1 MAFQFIP
8 TALDGVMIIAPRIH
22 RDDRGFFLEFFKRG
36 EFHGSGIDFCCVQTN
51 HSHSVRGVLRG
62 LHYQLPPHSQA
73 KIVKCSHGEIFD
85 VAVDIRKNSPHF
97 GKWTATRLS
106 SLNHEMLFIPEGFAH
121 GFLTVSERAD
131 VIYIASSEYA
141 PSAERGIRWDDQAI
155 GIRWPGDILPQLS
168 QKDRDLPLLQ
178 DAEVFP

>member
-1 MAFQFIP
+1 
-8 TALDGVMIIAPRIH
+8 
-22 RDDRGFFLEFFKRG
+22 
-36 EFHGSGIDFCCVQTN
+36 
-51 HSHSVRGVLRG
+51 
-62 LHYQLPPHSQA
+62 
-73 KIVKCSHGEIFD
+73 
-85 VAVDIRKNSPHF
+85 
-97 GKWTATRLS
+97 
-106 SLNHEMLFIPEGFAH
+106 MLFIPEGFAH